1 MVSVFDAVVDKF
13 KQDRFWILQLQ
24 MDCLDLVWRRSLSQV
39 FCQIWVS
46 LQIPS
51 LCVLGVMELEEL
63 LLEIMALWTK
73 TKLHSFY
80 RSYSKWWMPLL
91 FMMIQHNLLIF
102 SPLIIFVC
110 SPTYNIS
117 IIGVRVGRSLID
129 APFHA
134 IFDSGTSFTYLTD
147 PIYTTVSE
155 SVSIENICI
164 YGNEN
169 SVH

>member
-1 MVSVFDAVVDKF
+1 MSILLMVSVFDAVVDKF

-102 SPLIIFVC
+102 SPLNLCLQPDIQYQ
-110 SPTYNIS
+110 YNWGS
-117 IIGVRVGRSLID
+117 CGKK
-129 APFHA
+129 PH
-134 IFDSGTSFTYLTD
+134 
-147 PIYTTVSE
+147 
-155 SVSIENICI
+155 
-164 YGNEN
+164 
-169 SVH
+169 